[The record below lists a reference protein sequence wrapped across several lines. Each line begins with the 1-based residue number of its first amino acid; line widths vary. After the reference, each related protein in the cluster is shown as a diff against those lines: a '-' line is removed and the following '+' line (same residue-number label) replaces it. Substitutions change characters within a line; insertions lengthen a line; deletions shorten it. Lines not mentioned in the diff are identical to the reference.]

1 VEKDRDA
8 GYEHIPS
15 VPPISVVGKQVLSRV
30 GQLEHAFRVGRHLSW
45 YRQEHFVKTLF
56 SAVPD
61 LEDLFLAAL
70 IIGNPGLPI
79 AEDMKQRVTPIS
91 RAIEPVLEPA
101 QVDTLRALFLRF
113 VEEGGRTNLQRW
125 SVATEKTACRAGLL
139 LCNDLTTAAAV
150 LEKEEGKL
158 GELGKDLIAFVTSER
173 YFSLRRELG
182 ISLSQN

>member
-1 VEKDRDA
+1 
-8 GYEHIPS
+8 
-15 VPPISVVGKQVLSRV
+15 
-30 GQLEHAFRVGRHLSW
+30 
-45 YRQEHFVKTLF
+45 
-56 SAVPD
+56 
-61 LEDLFLAAL
+61 
-70 IIGNPGLPI
+70 
-79 AEDMKQRVTPIS
+79 
-91 RAIEPVLEPA
+91 
-101 QVDTLRALFLRF
+101 VDTLRALFLRF